1 MTLREKLN
9 GDIAACRQAQ
19 AQFANDAEQ
28 ARVLAILNDGAA
40 QQLAQT
46 LASLPSWMLDRQ
58 IEEDEDAVG
67 PEDEQA
73 VGPREA
79 AEFDALG
86 DLELRPPMTQEQI
99 DQTMRGI
106 AERRGDTAPTGE

>member
-46 LASLPSWMLDRQ
+46 LGTLPVFLLDSDL
-58 IEEDEDAVG
+58 EPSVS
-67 PEDEQA
+67 EQ
-73 VGPREA
+73 EA

-86 DLELRPPMTQEQI
+86 DLELRPPMTQVMTPEGINKVMREIEQA
-99 DQTMRGI
+99 RG
-106 AERRGDTAPTGE
+106 E